1 MVIEAIERWITGILR
16 MRQLMR
22 QHALP
27 EPVFQEIGQ
36 TFRVTFLG
44 SGDNILGL
52 IPESGVTDLRTLCLN
67 ERQVHALSL
76 MVNEGQELAN
86 QQQLQVLQ
94 ADHRRS
100 GLCQGVVRLVVRALS
115 GTS

>member
-1 MVIEAIERWITGILR
+1 M
-16 MRQLMR
+16 
-22 QHALP
+22 
-27 EPVFQEIGQ
+27 FQEIGQ

-44 SGDNILGL
+44 PGDSILGL
-52 IPESGVTDLRTLCLN
+52 VPEAGVTDLRAQGLN
-67 ERQVHALSL
+67 ELQVRALSL

-86 QQQLQVLQ
+86 RQQLQVLQ

-100 GLCQGVVRLVVRALS
+100 GLYQGVVRLSVRAPS